1 MPIKRLSLA
10 VFLGLTMFF
19 LFVLSACDIINNK
32 DPDSVSSGTWSGYG
46 SSGGGPAANIALGA
60 ASTNL
65 YAGATTTITVVVTD
79 AQGRRTDASVV
90 FNSSLGGTF
99 NGNAVLNGTTLGGIL
114 TVDYKAPSVAGEDEV
129 TATVIGTSIKGTLI
143 IRISSAASSSEEE

>member
-1 MPIKRLSLA
+1 MPLKRLSLA

-19 LFVLSACDIINNK
+19 LFLLSACDIVNNK

-46 SSGGGPAANIALGA
+46 STGGGPATNIALSA

-65 YAGATTTITVVVTD
+65 YTGATTTITVVVTD
-79 AQGRRTDASVV
+79 AQERRTDASILL
-90 FNSSLGGTF
+90 NSSLGGTF
-99 NGNAVLNGTTLGGIL
+99 NGNAVLNGTTSGGIM

-129 TATVIGTSIKGTLI
+129 TAQVIGTSIKRTLI
-143 IRISSAASSSEEE
+143 ISISGAASSSE